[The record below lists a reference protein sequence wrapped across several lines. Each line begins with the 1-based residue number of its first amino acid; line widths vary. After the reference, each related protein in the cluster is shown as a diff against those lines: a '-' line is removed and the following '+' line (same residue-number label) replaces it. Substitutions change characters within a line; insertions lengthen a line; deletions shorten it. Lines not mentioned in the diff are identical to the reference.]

1 MQNTSI
7 EERMAKIEG
16 AFNQVTERLNHI
28 ETQLRDKVDK
38 WEVRIWFIIIM
49 ALLITILQKL
59 W

>member
-1 MQNTSI
+1 VQNTSI
-7 EERMAKIEG
+7 EERMGKIEG

>member
-1 MQNTSI
+1 VQNTSI